1 MCFTWGKEMPITVE
15 KAVRFFPGKIKL
27 LRKPE
32 KARCSQWIGSLSVV
46 AFGSVVVQ
54 STIAPGQ
61 FRWFFCP
68 PFARYKRSPLN
79 VWSNIPYKATIRY
92 FLSGDINVFFQHV
105 INIQLEYQSQG
116 AFFLCFCWSFSSKV
130 IKHESV
136 QHFNYNP
143 WWSNSQMKNL
153 QQLIAYEWLTPVPW
167 SHKLA
172 AKESFGRWNAAWKR
186 VSETT

>member
-92 FLSGDINVFFQHV
+92 FLSGDINVFFQHNV

-116 AFFLCFCWSFSSKV
+116 AFLVFLL
-130 IKHESV
+130 IV
-136 QHFNYNP
+136 QLKGNKTRERAAF
-143 WWSNSQMKNL
+143 QL
-153 QQLIAYEWLTPVPW
+153 QSLVEQLTDEKP
-167 SHKLA
+167 SA
-172 AKESFGRWNAAWKR
+172 AHRLRMAHSCPLKS
-186 VSETT
+186 

>member
-92 FLSGDINVFFQHV
+92 FLSGDINVFFQHNV

-116 AFFLCFCWSFSSKV
+116 AFLVFLL
-130 IKHESV
+130 IV
-136 QHFNYNP
+136 QLKGNKTRERAAF
-143 WWSNSQMKNL
+143 QL
-153 QQLIAYEWLTPVPW
+153 QSLVEQFTDEKP
-167 SHKLA
+167 SA
-172 AKESFGRWNAAWKR
+172 AHRLRMAHSCPLKS
-186 VSETT
+186 